1 MQDVQGLSS
10 SCEQKIVDPRI
21 LFGESIRPKVE
32 LDRDITISLGGTWQL
47 EIFDLKINLVS
58 SAILH
63 G

>member
-10 SCEQKIVDPRI
+10 TCEQKKVDPRNV
-21 LFGESIRPKVE
+21 FNESIRPKVE
-32 LDRDITISLGGTWQL
+32 LNRDTTISLGGTWQL
-47 EIFDLKINLVS
+47 EIFDLKITLVS

>member
-10 SCEQKIVDPRI
+10 TCEQKIADPRNP
-21 LFGESIRPKVE
+21 FNESIGPKVE
-32 LDRDITISLGGTWQL
+32 LNRDITISLGGTWQL
-47 EIFDLKINLVS
+47 EIFDLKIILVS